1 MQSAEELDQQRLEA
15 QRKKDAEMK
24 QERADRARKNA
35 ELVAQQKVNLQPQL
49 PLNPKLKVV
58 IQFNGGIAIN
68 SETFSCLGCRT
79 QQDVSPAVGSCTRSK
94 S

>member
-15 QRKKDAEMK
+15 QRKKDADMK

-35 ELVAQQKVNLQPQL
+35 ELVAQQKV
-49 PLNPKLKVV
+49 
-58 IQFNGGIAIN
+58 
-68 SETFSCLGCRT
+68 
-79 QQDVSPAVGSCTRSK
+79 K